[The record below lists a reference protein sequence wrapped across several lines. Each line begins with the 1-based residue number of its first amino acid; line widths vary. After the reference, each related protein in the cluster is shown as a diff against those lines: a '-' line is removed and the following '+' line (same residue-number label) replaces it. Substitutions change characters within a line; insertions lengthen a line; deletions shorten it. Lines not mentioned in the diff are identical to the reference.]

1 MKLILIAIAALIL
14 ATGLAYQVHIDPGYA
29 LLTYGEFS
37 IETSLAV
44 LIFISLL
51 LFISFYIAL
60 RTLLTVKQAP
70 KNIGIWNTKRKQL
83 RSTKAL
89 NLGLVDS
96 AEGNWQ
102 RSEKLLLKHAKQS
115 DTPLLNY
122 LSAAHAAQSQGAYNR
137 RDDYLF
143 KAGEALPE
151 QIHAIHL
158 TRAKLQLA
166 AGQLEQALASL
177 QQLRTATPGHPVV
190 LSLLLQ
196 THLSLKDWHAIF
208 KLLPAIKNNRKI
220 DAEQWQ
226 SVERQTL
233 LALLNKPEGQTESEL
248 DSIWNSLDKKQK
260 LSAEFLAPYASHL
273 IRHAKNSIAAELLV
287 KSINGQLSE
296 QLLGLYWQLNIDANK
311 KEKQLNKWLKNHP
324 KNTTLINTL
333 AQLHFDQDHLDKAIS
348 QLEQSLAIKPNSVAF
363 LLLGKTYEL
372 QAQATDKVQSCYKQG
387 LELSL
392 KAHSTEVQ

>member
-1 MKLILIAIAALIL
+1 MKLILTAIAALII
-14 ATGLAYQVHIDPGYA
+14 ATGLAYQVHLDPGYA

-44 LIFISLL
+44 LIFMSLL

-166 AGQLEQALASL
+166 AGQLEQAFASL

-190 LSLLLQ
+190 LSLLLK
-196 THLSLKDWHAIF
+196 THLRLKDWRAIF

-220 DAEQWQ
+220 AAEQWQ
-226 SVERQTL
+226 SVEQQTL
-233 LALLNKPEGQTESEL
+233 LALLNEPEGQTESEL
-248 DSIWNSLDKKQK
+248 DSVWNSLDKKQK
-260 LSAEFLAPYASHL
+260 LSAQFLAPYASNL
-273 IRHAKNSIAAELLV
+273 IRHAKDSIASELLV
-287 KSINGQLSE
+287 KAINGQLNE

-311 KEKQLNKWLKNHP
+311 KEKQVNKWLKNHP
-324 KNTTLINTL
+324 QNTTLINTL
-333 AQLHFDQDHLDKAIS
+333 AQLHFDQGHLDKAIS
-348 QLEQSLAIKPNSVAF
+348 QLEKSLAIKPSSPAF
-363 LLLGKTYEL
+363 LLLGKTYEQ
-372 QAQATDKVQSCYKQG
+372 QAQASNKIQSCYKQG

-392 KAHSTEVQ
+392 NAHSSDLQ